1 METPSL
7 SDDARIGR
15 LEMRHGES
23 PSSDTVSLESEG
35 WRRDEK
41 KKKKKKQRQ
50 EEDRR
55 KENNKAREDDAM
67 TSD

>member
-41 KKKKKKQRQ
+41 KKKKKQRQ